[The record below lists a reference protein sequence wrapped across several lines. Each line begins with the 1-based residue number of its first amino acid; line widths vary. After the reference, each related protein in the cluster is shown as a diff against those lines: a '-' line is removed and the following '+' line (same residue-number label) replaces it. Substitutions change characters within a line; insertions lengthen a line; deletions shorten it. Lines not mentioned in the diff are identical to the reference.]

1 MKQSTRALLYGVLVC
16 VGANIEIVIA
26 AYLGGSAVPGSRL
39 GLQQSHSICRS
50 RETSPMPEA
59 VASSGGDD

>member
-1 MKQSTRALLYGVLVC
+1 MEQSTRALLYGALVC

-26 AYLGGSAVPGSRL
+26 AYVGGSAVPGSRL

-50 RETSPMPEA
+50 GETSPIPET
-59 VASSGGDD
+59 VASGGGDD